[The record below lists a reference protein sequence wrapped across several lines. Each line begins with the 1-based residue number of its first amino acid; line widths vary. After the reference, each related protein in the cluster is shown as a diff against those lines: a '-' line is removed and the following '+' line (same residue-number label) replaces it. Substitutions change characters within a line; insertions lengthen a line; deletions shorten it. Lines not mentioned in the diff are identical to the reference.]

1 MGTRV
6 RSVVLVS
13 DVVNGPLYKVM
24 LIPYKLDNNDY
35 IFYGGKITVN
45 VSEENCIQKLL
56 FGGKYSWQL
65 GYNTNIF
72 KYTRIRIRCMFSV
85 FGSLLICIFF
95 PLRTQKF
102 ISISVFHLSSKH
114 KGAMMFIKNENIFVV
129 SWLIFFLFPRF
140 LLSLPSDSI

>member
-45 VSEENCIQKLL
+45 VSEENCI
-56 FGGKYSWQL
+56 
-65 GYNTNIF
+65 
-72 KYTRIRIRCMFSV
+72 
-85 FGSLLICIFF
+85 
-95 PLRTQKF
+95 
-102 ISISVFHLSSKH
+102 
-114 KGAMMFIKNENIFVV
+114 
-129 SWLIFFLFPRF
+129 
-140 LLSLPSDSI
+140 